1 MERKTIG
8 WPTGVL
14 CLVAAAGAFIA
25 GSAIASSESAK
36 AREQGESAIADG
48 AADARAE
55 LSMEEI
61 VAILRKQGLGEVYEV
76 EREWGGY
83 EVKIRDPQGTKL
95 KLYVDSRSG
104 EVLRQKPDDDDQ
116 ERENDDQE
124 RDDD

>member
-1 MERKTIG
+1 MERKMIG
-8 WPTGVL
+8 WPAGAL

-25 GSAIASSESAK
+25 GSAIASSESAT
-36 AREQGESAIADG
+36 AREPGESAVSQG
-48 AADARAE
+48 TADARAE

>member
-1 MERKTIG
+1 MLRRKVI
-8 WPTGVL
+8 WPAGVF
-14 CLVAAAGAFIA
+14 CLVAAAGAFIV

-36 AREQGESAIADG
+36 AREQGESAISDG
-48 AADARAE
+48 VTDARAE

-95 KLYVDSRSG
+95 RLYVDSKTG

-116 ERENDDQE
+116 EG
-124 RDDD
+124 DDD